1 MSKLPPET
9 QEMYVQNAFSMIPIS
24 SFLFQTLMT
33 LQAMRSVQHVRSVSA
48 VAKSANGM
56 PSSSF
61 VRPLDWRDH
70 GTLRHLVR
78 LPYASSLT
86 LRCVLLTHT
95 HSWFF
100 VFCALTDMNR
110 KPWKALQ
117 DIRMATLS

>member
-1 MSKLPPET
+1 MSKLPPEA
-9 QEMYVQNAFSMIPIS
+9 QEMYVQNALSMTLIS
-24 SFLFQTLMT
+24 LLLFQTLMT
-33 LQAMRSVQHVRSVSA
+33 LQVMRAVQYVRSVSV

-86 LRCVLLTHT
+86 PR
-95 HSWFF
+95 W
-100 VFCALTDMNR
+100 VFRTY
-110 KPWKALQ
+110 
-117 DIRMATLS
+117 TG